1 METFVLIPK
10 ELSLVLC
17 DKESGTS
24 SMMLPR
30 QQGPAENARKEA
42 SAAVWSNSRISRG
55 TRFLPFQGTVRLD
68 KLDVFGTLDR
78 NDIRHRFGCYD
89 EIQHGKTKQVRHCNW
104 VRFVR
109 HSPEFSAEVNL
120 LGSLV
125 KGEPV
130 YEAIRTVASNTELV
144 VFYEDPD
151 EDVGDH
157 APLTLVVARDLS
169 LAQYRS
175 AMGMILEDTPLDL
188 SQSLL
193 VSTSSPS
200 SPLTPQLPRV
210 LMTPPSE
217 PEERRSVSSEGAT
230 TEDQSV
236 IPKIWKYCAN
246 SKLSKLVGYYTILYY
261 TSYAIL
267 YYTML
272 YYTILY
278 YTILSYTMHFRLS
291 DVPLIYFQTIP
302 IEAPRHM
309 MVKKA
314 RERTLLPC
322 EVCGKAF
329 DRPSLLRR
337 HMRTHTGEKPHVC
350 DVCGKGFSTSSSLN
364 THRRIHSGEKPH
376 QCHVCG
382 KRFTASSNLYYHRM
396 THSKEKPHKCTLCSK
411 SFPTPGD
418 LKSHMYVHSGSWP
431 FKCHICNRGF
441 SKQTNLKNHLFLHTG
456 DKPHIC
462 EFCQK
467 RFALACNLRAHLKT
481 HEGEH
486 QEKCAGCG
494 KSYSITGRLLTRGYC
509 PTCLGAVAAN
519 GLALSSKT
527 GNYEAEPPKSPL
539 DSNED
544 SKSSSRSNPD
554 MGVATPPPPPPRL
567 LFGVLD
573 QMMLRYRQSAQA
585 FLPPSLSAMQFLEG
599 ASMLTP

>member
-10 ELSLVLC
+10 ELSLVLS
-17 DKESGTS
+17 D
-24 SMMLPR
+24 R
-30 QQGPAENARKEA
+30 PASTTTDDATTHDHHRPAREVT
-42 SAAVWSNSRISRG
+42 AAVWSNSRISRG

-68 KLDVFGTLDR
+68 KLDIFGTLDR
-78 NDIRHRFGCYD
+78 QDIRHRFGCYD
-89 EIQHGKTKQVRHCNW
+89 EIQQEKSKQVRHCNW

-109 HSPEFSAEVNL
+109 HSPQFSAEVNL

-130 YEAIRTVASNTELV
+130 YETIRTVASNTELV

-151 EDVGDH
+151 DDAAAADR

-188 SQSLL
+188 SQSLIAPP
-193 VSTSSPS
+193 VSPS
-200 SPLTPQLPRV
+200 SPMTPQLPRV

-217 PEERRSVSSEGAT
+217 PEERRSVSSEGT
-230 TEDQSV
+230 GTEE
-236 IPKIWKYCAN
+236 A
-246 SKLSKLVGYYTILYY
+246 
-261 TSYAIL
+261 
-267 YYTML
+267 
-272 YYTILY
+272 
-278 YTILSYTMHFRLS
+278 
-291 DVPLIYFQTIP
+291 VPMET
-302 IEAPRHM
+302 PRHL
-309 MVKKA
+309 MVKKG

-462 EFCQK
+462 EYCQK

-486 QEKCAGCG
+486 QEKCSGCG
-494 KSYSITGRLLTRGYC
+494 KSYPTGGGRLLTRGYC
-509 PTCLGAVAAN
+509 PACLGTLAGN
-519 GLALSSKT
+519 GLPAKT
-527 GNYEAEPPKSPL
+527 SHYEAEPPTSPTL

-544 SKSSSRSNPD
+544 SKGSSRSNPD
-554 MGVATPPPPPPRL
+554 LGASPTTPPPPPRL

-573 QMMLRYRQSAQA
+573 QMMMRYRQSAQA
-585 FLPPSLSAMQFLEG
+585 FLPPSLSAMKFLEG